1 MKKLINNKKG
11 FTLIE
16 LLAVI
21 VILAILVMV
30 AIPAVTKYLNAAR
43 QGTYIDN
50 ARSAIGAI
58 RNTVVLDGAN
68 KTSFSLN
75 DVNGKLEKKLV
86 TSPFGGCYCNE
97 SKITYDTA
105 TNKYSIVLFDED
117 GYGWQTAKEENTL
130 KDDDVAITGV
140 KKPDTCTVV
149 SACTKPS
156 SN

>member
-21 VILAILVMV
+21 VILAILVIL

-97 SKITYDTA
+97 STITYDA
-105 TNKYSIVLFDED
+105 SNNKYSIVLFDED
-117 GYGWQTAKEENTL
+117 GYGWTTAKEENAL
-130 KDDDVAITGV
+130 KDSDVKITGV
-140 KKPDTCTVV
+140 TKPETCTKV
-149 SACTKPS
+149 SACS